1 MTIRSPQETA
11 GLLSRLWARIR
22 LAWRLLVDSR
32 VPIWPKLVIPGLA
45 LAYLIIP
52 LDLITDYIPV
62 LGQVDDLMLIAL
74 GLQAFIM
81 VCPKGL
87 AQEHI
92 GRIWG
97 QATQQPATT
106 QDQTAPAGQQK
117 PPQGDVVEGEYT
129 VKNE

>member
-22 LAWRLLVDSR
+22 LAGRLLVDRR
-32 VPIWPKLVIPGLA
+32 VPLWSKLVIPGLA

-52 LDLITDYIPV
+52 LDLIADYIPV

-74 GLQAFIM
+74 GLQAFILA
-81 VCPKGL
+81 CPKSI
-87 AQEHI
+87 AQEHMA
-92 GRIWG
+92 RIWG
-97 QATQQPATT
+97 QAAQPPTTT

>member
-1 MTIRSPQETA
+1 M
-11 GLLSRLWARIR
+11 
-22 LAWRLLVDSR
+22 DSR

-52 LDLITDYIPV
+52 LDLISDFIPV

-81 VCPKGL
+81 ACPKSL
-87 AQEHI
+87 TQEHM
-92 GRIWG
+92 GQIWG
-97 QATQQPATT
+97 QTTQQPATT
-106 QDQTAPAGQQK
+106 QDQAAPAGQPQ

>member
-1 MTIRSPQETA
+1 
-11 GLLSRLWARIR
+11 
-22 LAWRLLVDSR
+22 
-32 VPIWPKLVIPGLA
+32 VIPGLA